1 MAFRPPPTIARRGG
15 APTPA
20 LKPVANSTPTD
31 QEQPTDDKPP
41 VGGIAARIAA
51 LQLEKVGVNPPIG
64 GTQPKATPS
73 STNNSKPSGLGRPP
87 IPPVAPRRVASA
99 VVTPTA
105 NREETETDTS
115 SDSAPSAS
123 PRTPQR
129 PGNLKVQHGSEV
141 LLQTISAQE
150 LARAL
155 RRPPPLPPRPGG
167 RAKAVPP
174 QPVEE
179 SDEEADTASS
189 TSVQPS
195 DVPAIPPRRI
205 APALPTRASA
215 ANAKPQQEQADTT
228 PPLPARRLPPPPS
241 RTLAPVE
248 HKPLIRPPSRQK
260 SPSPPPPPEPEPE
273 IEYEEQEAEAT
284 TSHSQQADDSE
295 VCMKCRDF
303 SVVDAHAAQFP
314 KETVT
319 SIPQLA
325 VDLTSPFDS
334 VTDQARAIFTWL
346 HHNIAY
352 DAYSFLNNCVKPQT
366 PLQTLRTGMAVCEG
380 YAGLFADLALHAG
393 LQALKITGHGKGYGY
408 TSSTTGIAPPVSSN
422 HAWSAVVL
430 DDNEWHLID
439 ACWGAGHLKDGAYH
453 KEFAPQWFTMDNMEF
468 GQRHFPTEAGYQL
481 REDGTTMSWE
491 EYILAPAGVVEFQGF
506 RKMEY
511 DLNSLLPQSKALERG
526 QWHTFHIEKTC
537 WHIERNEWWE
547 GYVLLIQPSEKE
559 RIVMDRDERGP
570 GNGWTAKAF
579 VPANSDRPVLLYYVD
594 TVDGKDAKGL
604 QPDDVKRFMG
614 RKAMTFAG
622 VAQWDVC

>member
-1 MAFRPPPTIARRGG
+1 MAFRPPPTIVRRGA

-20 LKPVANSTPTD
+20 PKPAVVPRPAD
-31 QEQPTDDKPP
+31 EEKETDDKPL

-51 LQLEKVGVNPPIG
+51 LQLDKVGVNPPTG
-64 GTQPKATPS
+64 GPPPKAGPS
-73 STNNSKPSGLGRPP
+73 SQSISKPKGFGRPP
-87 IPPVAPRRVASA
+87 VPPVVPRRVVSA
-99 VVTPTA
+99 VVTPTV
-105 NREETETDTS
+105 NREEHEEDAS
-115 SDSAPSAS
+115 SDSAPSVS
-123 PRTPQR
+123 PPTPQR
-129 PGNLKVQHGSEV
+129 PGNLKVQHGSEI
-141 LLQTISAQE
+141 LLQTVGAE
-150 LARAL
+150 ALARAL

-167 RAKAVPP
+167 QAKPAPP
-174 QPVEE
+174 QPTEE

-189 TSVQPS
+189 TSIQPPS
-195 DVPAIPPRRI
+195 
-205 APALPTRASA
+205 APALPPRRTVPTLPSRSTAT
-215 ANAKPQQEQADTT
+215 NAKPPQEQQATEEGTT
-228 PPLPARRLPPPPS
+228 SSLPVRRLPPPPS
-241 RTLAPVE
+241 RTLAPLE

-260 SPSPPPPPEPEPE
+260 TPSPPPPEPE
-273 IEYEEQEAEAT
+273 YEEQEEEAETA
-284 TSHSQQADDSE
+284 HSQSASDDE

-314 KETVT
+314 KETVG

-325 VDLTSPFDS
+325 VDLTAPFDS
-334 VTDQARAIFTWL
+334 VTDKARAIFTWL

-366 PLQTLRTGMAVCEG
+366 PLQTLRSGMAVCEG

-393 LQALKITGHGKGYGY
+393 LQALKVTGHGKGYGY
-408 TSSTTGIAPPVSSN
+408 TSTTTGIAPPFESN

-439 ACWGAGHLKDGAYH
+439 ACWGAGHLKDGAYQ
-453 KEFAPQWFTMDNMEF
+453 KEFAPQWFTMDNVEF
-468 GQRHFPTEAGYQL
+468 GQRHFPSEAGYQL
-481 REDGTTMSWE
+481 REDGTTMTWE
-491 EYILAPAGVVEFQGF
+491 EYILSPAGVVEFQGF

-511 DLNSLLPQSKALERG
+511 DLNSLLPQSKALQRG

-537 WHIERNEWWE
+537 WHIERNEWWQ

-570 GNGWTAKAF
+570 GNGWTTKAF
-579 VPANSDRPVLLYYVD
+579 VPANSVRPVVLYYVD

-604 QPDDVKRFMG
+604 QPEDVKRFMG